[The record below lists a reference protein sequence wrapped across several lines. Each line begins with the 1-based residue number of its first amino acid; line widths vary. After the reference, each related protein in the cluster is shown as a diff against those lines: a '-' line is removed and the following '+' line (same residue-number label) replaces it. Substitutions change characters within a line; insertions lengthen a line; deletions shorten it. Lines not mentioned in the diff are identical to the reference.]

1 MKEKMWKLTKPEKRK
16 IPEKIRTLPIR
27 EEKNQTQLRLKCI
40 RLHFGKSVKQLDTM
54 YFFENPF
61 FG

>member
-1 MKEKMWKLTKPEKRK
+1 M
-16 IPEKIRTLPIR
+16 LPIR